1 MTFSESFGD
10 EVVDL
15 PALSTKE
22 YEQIES
28 TVRANRRAELTG
40 YLTECKITGAERFV
54 ALRDAR
60 PDSVTIAQVWSYLE
74 TLDGARKAI
83 RLSLIKVGK
92 SEEQANAL
100 IERLDFPDAVNLA
113 LALIRFAERRE
124 KPAKDGTKDESP
136 LGKQPPSSASA

>member
-1 MTFSESFGD
+1 MTFSETFGD
-10 EVVDL
+10 DTVDM

-40 YLTECKITGAERFV
+40 YLTECKIAGAERFV

-83 RLSLIKVGK
+83 RLSLIKAGK
-92 SEEQANAL
+92 SEEQANVL
-100 IERLDFPDAVNLA
+100 IERLDFPDAANLA
-113 LALIRFAERRE
+113 LALVRFAERRE
-124 KPAKDGTKDESP
+124 KPAKEGKDESP
-136 LGKQPPSSASA
+136 LGKPPPSSASA